1 MIASCLASAAS
12 AGASA
17 LAIAPA
23 GGAEG
28 AGLAGLLGPLC
39 ALCSSVTWA
48 YGSAVYAREA
58 RRTGAVAVNF
68 ARSVIVLPLF
78 VIGAILLHGRAEL
91 LALSPRQLGWL
102 GLSSICSYGLGD
114 LVFYLAAMRLG
125 TPTALAIG
133 SVYPVWATLAGALT
147 LGEHIGP
154 LRLAGTALCIAGVV
168 WLVLLQAEEP
178 AAPGPLSPTDDPVLQ
193 PEPPVRTDP
202 AAAAPARLRT
212 SGVVLAVLTS
222 ILWAGNTYS
231 IRRGS
236 VGLPLFAVNSVR
248 YALALLILGASIAWQ
263 RLRAARVGRPPAD
276 DSARLLTSPR
286 HLRAFM
292 LPAVTE
298 AFVGSSLFV
307 FGLAH
312 SPLSI
317 AAPLSSLAPLF
328 AVPVGVLMGTERLH
342 LRRIAAILLT
352 VGGVVLLVC

>member
-1 MIASCLASAAS
+1 MIAPCLASS
-12 AGASA
+12 ASA
-17 LAIAPA
+17 LALSIAPA
-23 GGAEG
+23 GGAAEG

-68 ARSVIVLPLF
+68 ARAVIVLPLF
-78 VIGAILLHGRAEL
+78 VIGALLLHGSADF
-91 LALSPRQLGWL
+91 ASLSPQKLGWL

-154 LRLAGTALCIAGVV
+154 LRLAGTLLCIAGVV

-193 PEPPVRTDP
+193 PDLPDRAVTPPK
-202 AAAAPARLRT
+202 LRT

-222 ILWAGNTYS
+222 LLWAGNTYS

-236 VGLPLFAVNSVR
+236 VGLPLFTVNTVR
-248 YALALLILGASIAWQ
+248 YALALVILGASIAWQ
-263 RLRAARVGRPPAD
+263 RVRAARAGRSGPGENE
-276 DSARLLTSPR
+276 RLLTAPR

-292 LPAVTE
+292 LPAVAE

-307 FGLAH
+307 FGLSH